1 MPEHYGADKAESP
14 VHRPAASPGET
25 LSSRTRVD
33 LGACTH
39 VGKVRPNN
47 EDHFLVTRLERSM
60 RPLLTNL
67 PEGQIPEH
75 YAEVAYGMLVADGL
89 GGAAAG
95 EVASREAIA
104 ELVSLA
110 EQTPDWIMRLDHER
124 GVNEV
129 LRRMDR
135 RFGKIRKTLLGRIQA
150 DPSLHGMDT
159 TLTLAVSLAADVV
172 IAHIGDSRA
181 YLFHKGRLHLLTRDH
196 TVAQDL
202 AEDGVIRRD
211 EVAKHYARH
220 VLTGSIVTH
229 GEQVQ
234 TELCQVWLSDG
245 DQILLC
251 TDGLTDMVAEV
262 AIGEVLERGGP
273 ADAACRALVELALEA
288 GGLDNVTVILARYRR
303 VWQLTRF
310 STPASRARV

>member
-1 MPEHYGADKAESP
+1 MPEDKGADTAEFPSP
-14 VHRPAASPGET
+14 TASWAET
-25 LSSRTRVD
+25 LSSRTQVD

-39 VGKVRPNN
+39 PGKVRPNN
-47 EDHFLVTRLERSM
+47 EDHFLVARLDRSM

-67 PEGQIPEH
+67 PAGHVPDL

-95 EVASREAIA
+95 EVASREAIS
-104 ELVSLA
+104 ELVSLV
-110 EQTPDWIMRLDHER
+110 QHTPDWIMRLDSEQ

-135 RFGKIRKTLLGRIQA
+135 RFGKIREALRDRVQA

-159 TLTLAVSLAADVV
+159 TLTLAVSLGADVA

-196 TVAQDL
+196 TVAQEL
-202 AEDGVIRRD
+202 AEVGVIRRD

-220 VLTGSIVTH
+220 VLTGSIATY
-229 GEQVQ
+229 GEQAQ
-234 TELCQVWLSDG
+234 AELCQVWLADG
-245 DQILLC
+245 DQLLLC
-251 TDGLTDMVAEV
+251 TDGLTDMVSDV
-262 AIGEVLERGGP
+262 AIGEVLERNGSA
-273 ADAACRALVELALEA
+273 ADACHALVELALEA
-288 GGLDNVTVILARYRR
+288 GGLDNVTVILARY
-303 VWQLTRF
+303 QLPVELG
-310 STPASRARV
+310 S